1 MYVYHK
7 EHLQL
12 QHVHHEL
19 HRETYFAFHAKV
31 YHDTRY
37 SEPENETKL
46 KLMQVNVVQRDIICS
61 IYFMICNQIHLF
73 KRVRI

>member
-1 MYVYHK
+1 MYVYDK

-46 KLMQVNVVQRDIICS
+46 KVNISKC
-61 IYFMICNQIHLF
+61 
-73 KRVRI
+73 RITLQYLALEFIFR

>member
-1 MYVYHK
+1 MYVYDK

-37 SEPENETKL
+37 SEPENDIKL
-46 KLMQVNVVQRDIICS
+46 KVNASKCYDIILS
-61 IYFMICNQIHLF
+61 PRIYL
-73 KRVRI
+73 

>member
-1 MYVYHK
+1 MYVYDK

-12 QHVHHEL
+12 QHVHHES

-37 SEPENETKL
+37 SEPEKETKS
-46 KLMQVNVVQRDIICS
+46 KVNASKC
-61 IYFMICNQIHLF
+61 
-73 KRVRI
+73 RISKQNMLNSSL